1 MLPGYSQTLDDFGGV
16 KINYAPVADPE
27 TDIDADEWN
36 QLSNDVVM
44 LGRMGCRAYVEVDP
58 TADGYLSG
66 CSAQW
71 QNASTTYAPTVSCDS
86 NKVWT
91 ITFPSTVVDELGNSK
106 SLRLRQAWVSIAYE
120 AGNTAYGAWVTLL
133 TESTVEV
140 RLHQANASPNLVKQT
155 FTLFVV

>member
-1 MLPGYSQTLDDFGGV
+1 MLPSYTQTIDDFGGE
-16 KINYAPVADPE
+16 KTNYAPVADPE

-36 QLSNDVVM
+36 QIANDVTM

-71 QNASTTYAPTVSCDS
+71 QNASTTYAPTILCDS
-86 NKVWT
+86 NNVWT

-106 SLRLRQAWVSIAYE
+106 ALSLRQAWVSIAYSV
-120 AGNTAYGAWVTLL
+120 GGTAYGAWVTIL
-133 TESTVEV
+133 TESSVQV
-140 RLHQANASPNLVKQT
+140 RLHTASANLVQQT